1 LKTVYK
7 STFWQA
13 LDYLGMP
20 TPNQLIT
27 QVTAA
32 DYSTIA
38 VSDFNCPMHLHHFHQ
53 LDVILDGQVSVFIDD
68 KTEIKAT
75 RGTSVLIPPLCRHGY
90 SAKNGFRQISFKF
103 YLSPQH
109 WARFGHEHHKMKLP
123 EYRLYELENC
133 GKNLQLQSSLAQQQA
148 LAALS
153 LCLISLAET
162 IKSAPNSNHENTLLP
177 QLWQLLENIEARPYD
192 SWSVSE
198 MARSSHLSVDHFSRC
213 FHRLLGVTPQHYL
226 LESRMRAAAT
236 DLLNDTAIPI
246 KHIAE
251 NAGYATVHAFS
262 RAFKI
267 VFDISPAA
275 YRRAPRQ
282 F

>member
-1 LKTVYK
+1 
-7 STFWQA
+7 
-13 LDYLGMP
+13 MP
-20 TPNQLIT
+20 TSDQLIT
-27 QVTAA
+27 QINAA
-32 DYSTIA
+32 DYSEIPTGE
-38 VSDFNCPMHLHHFHQ
+38 FRCPMHLHHFHQ
-53 LDVILDGQVSVFIDD
+53 LDVILDGQVSVFIED
-68 KTEIKAT
+68 KSEIKAR
-75 RGTSVLIPPLCRHGY
+75 RGTAVLIPPLCRHSY
-90 SAKNGFRQISFKF
+90 SSNRGFRQISFKF
-103 YLSPQH
+103 HLSPQH
-109 WARFGHEHHKMKLP
+109 WTRFGDEHHKMKLP

-133 GKNLQLQSSLAQQQA
+133 GKSLQSQSPLSNQYAR
-148 LAALS
+148 AALS

-162 IKSAPNSNHENTLLP
+162 IKSAPIANHDNTLLP
-177 QLWQLLENIEARPYD
+177 QLWQLLEKIEERPYN

-262 RAFKI
+262 RALKF
-267 VFDISPAA
+267 VFYISPADF
-275 YRRAPRQ
+275 RRAPRQ